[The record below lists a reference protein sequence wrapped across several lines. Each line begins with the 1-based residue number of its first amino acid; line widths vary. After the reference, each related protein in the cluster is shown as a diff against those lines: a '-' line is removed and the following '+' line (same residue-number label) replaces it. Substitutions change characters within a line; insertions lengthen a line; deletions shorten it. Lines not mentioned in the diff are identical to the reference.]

1 MSSDQ
6 RLDQLT
12 IRRNWRRGPGSNRRI
27 KVLQTSPLPL
37 GYRAFGRAVFDF
49 QSLHIAVANPAGAGG
64 RFGAG
69 DEI

>member
-1 MSSDQ
+1 VF
-6 RLDQLT
+6 
-12 IRRNWRRGPGSNRRI
+12 RRKVWRRGPGSNRRI

-37 GYRAFGRAVFDF
+37 GYRAFGRAVLF
-49 QSLHIAVANPAGAGG
+49 SALHIAVANPAGAGG